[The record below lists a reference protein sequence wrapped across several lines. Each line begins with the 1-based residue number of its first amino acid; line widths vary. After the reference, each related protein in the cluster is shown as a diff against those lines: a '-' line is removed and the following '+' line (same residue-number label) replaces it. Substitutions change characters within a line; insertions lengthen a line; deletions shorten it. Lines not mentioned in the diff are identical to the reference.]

1 MEEYSLTV
9 LGCSSA
15 TPNSVRFPSSQILHV
30 LGKYF
35 LLDCGEGTQMQLRRA
50 KIPFENINVIFIS
63 HLHGDHYYGLFGL
76 LASLNLTGR
85 RTPLVI
91 YGPKGLE
98 EIVRFMFQNTEQ
110 TLTFPVFFKT
120 LVKEPFTCIEEK
132 KNYKIYSIYLSHRI
146 DCWGFYFV
154 ENERER
160 NIKKEAISK
169 YNIGIEEIKCIK
181 QGSDLTLENG
191 MVIPNSELTID
202 PPRPFSYA
210 YIADTLYKPE
220 LAEYVKGA
228 RLLYHEA
235 TFLDNHA
242 DLAPKTFH
250 STARQAAEFAK
261 IAQAEKLI
269 VGHYSARYKSL
280 DGHLQEASEVF
291 GNVELARDLYSYSPD
306 RNPYCIWDK
315 NSN

>member
-1 MEEYSLTV
+1 MEENSLTV

-15 TPNSVRFPSSQILHV
+15 TPNSVRFPSSQILHA

-85 RTPLVI
+85 KTPLVI
-91 YGPKGLE
+91 YGPEGLE
-98 EIVRFMFQNTEQ
+98 KIVRFLFQNTEQ
-110 TLTFPVFFKT
+110 TLIFPIFFKT
-120 LVKEPFTCIEEK
+120 LPKEPFACIEEK

-146 DCWGFYFV
+146 DCWGFYYV

-160 NIKKEAISK
+160 NISKDAIQK

-191 MVIPNSELTID
+191 VVIPNSELTTD

-210 YIADTLYKPE
+210 YIADTMFKPE
-220 LAEYVKGA
+220 LAEYVKGT

-235 TFLDNHA
+235 TFLDNHS
-242 DLAPKTFH
+242 DLALKTFH

-261 IAQAEKLI
+261 LAQVEKLI
-269 VGHYSARYKSL
+269 IGHYSARYKSL
-280 DGHLQEASEVF
+280 AGHLQHASEVF
-291 GNVELARDLYSYSPD
+291 DNVELAMDLYSYSPD
-306 RNPYCIWDK
+306 RTPYCVWQQK
-315 NSN
+315 TN